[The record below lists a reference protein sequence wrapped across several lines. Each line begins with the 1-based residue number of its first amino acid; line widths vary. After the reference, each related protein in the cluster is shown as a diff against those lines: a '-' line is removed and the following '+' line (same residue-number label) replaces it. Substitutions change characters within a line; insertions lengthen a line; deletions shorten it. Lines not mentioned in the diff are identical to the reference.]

1 MKERTKEELLIM
13 LNDPYRKNTVLHEI
27 IDQLIAEMEK
37 PKVWDGAPEWAM
49 VARVEW
55 ADTAYLEFATRREY
69 SDIHTRTL
77 PKTRAREIAEEVT
90 AMWQRCDPSFSG
102 MSHAD
107 TIEAAILRREKELEE
122 GR

>member
-1 MKERTKEELLIM
+1 MKERTKEELVELRSII
-13 LNDPYRKNTVLHEI
+13 LYQQGREI

-37 PKVWDGAPEWAM
+37 PKVWDCAPDYCAEAC
-49 VARVEW
+49 VNFV
-55 ADTAYLEFATRREY
+55 DKSSNVVFSQEY
-69 SDIHTRTL
+69 RRTL

-90 AMWQRCDPSFSG
+90 EKWCRCDPFFSG
-102 MSHAD
+102 MSRAD